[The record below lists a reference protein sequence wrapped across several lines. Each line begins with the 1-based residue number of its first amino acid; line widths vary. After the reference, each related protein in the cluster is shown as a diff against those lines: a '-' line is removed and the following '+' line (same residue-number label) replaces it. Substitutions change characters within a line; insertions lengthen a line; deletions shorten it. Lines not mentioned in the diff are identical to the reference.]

1 MVTRVHRNTSGNDYT
16 PKVISLGPITVTVES
31 DSAVQKVEAVSSR
44 LENDSEVMGE
54 IADRMVLFVRENIQ
68 NGEFTPVLPETLARR
83 RYPFLPAGGIGA
95 RMAVG
100 GTKPLIASGAL
111 LDGIEPRSKKSGGY
125 AAAQRGRDQWY
136 GFLHNEGIGRFDRR
150 TFMELKPG
158 HLSEIVDVYDEYLT
172 DVVEEDVN

>member
-1 MVTRVHRNTSGNDYT
+1 MVTRVHRATSGVMT
-16 PKVISLGPITVTVES
+16 APKTFSIGPLSMTIES
-31 DSAVQKVEAVSSR
+31 DNAVQKVEAVSSR

-83 RYPFLPAGGIGA
+83 RYPFLPTGGVGA

-100 GTKPLIASGAL
+100 GTKPLVASGAL

-136 GFLHNEGIGRFDRR
+136 GFLHNEGVGRVDRR
-150 TFMELKPG
+150 TFMELRPG

-172 DVVEEDVN
+172 GVVEEDVN